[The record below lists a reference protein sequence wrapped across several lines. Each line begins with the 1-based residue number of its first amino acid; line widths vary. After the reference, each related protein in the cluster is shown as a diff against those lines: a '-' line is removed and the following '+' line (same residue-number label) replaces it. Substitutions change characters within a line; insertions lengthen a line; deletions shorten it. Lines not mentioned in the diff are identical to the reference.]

1 MAVGGALD
9 LVEEGAKKAGLGA
22 ATKTVT
28 KSIASETGEEF
39 LQSGSEQVFGNAAQE
54 KDLYEGVGSSAVIG
68 AATGAGLGALSGTA
82 QAYIDSQSETK
93 LDRDAAA
100 ARTAD
105 DLALQAQQQAEQ
117 ARSWNDLGGS
127 ARAVAQGNAAKK
139 CGPFSCPRRLCSRA

>member
-22 ATKTVT
+22 AAKTVT
-28 KSIASETGEEF
+28 KSIVSETGEEF

-105 DLALQAQQQAEQ
+105 DLALEAQKDAEQ
-117 ARSWNDLGGS
+117 AALEDQ
-127 ARAVAQGNAAKK
+127 AVAQEQSLILMLQRNVEGFASLEQTN
-139 CGPFSCPRRLCSRA
+139 S